1 MSRDIEVSCRC
12 GAVHGRVTGASP
24 EVVNRTVCYCD
35 DCQAYAHWLGRADLL
50 DAHGGSDIVQVAPAM
65 LSFDRGQERI
75 GGLRLAAKGLYRWY
89 ASCCNTPL
97 GNTLKPA
104 IPFVGIPVQA
114 FVGGLV
120 EVTDAFGPARG
131 AIFGKFAVGTA
142 PPGSTRPDLR
152 LLVGVVGRLL
162 GWRLGGKSWPNP
174 FFDRESRVARY
185 PVTALS
191 VAERDTLRPLCG
203 PHPATSGA

>member
-1 MSRDIEVSCRC
+1 
-12 GAVHGRVTGASP
+12 
-24 EVVNRTVCYCD
+24 
-35 DCQAYAHWLGRADLL
+35 LL
-50 DAHGGSDIVQVAPAM
+50 DAHGGSDLVQVAPAM
-65 LSFDRGQERI
+65 LSFERGQERI
-75 GGLRLAAKGLYRWY
+75 RGLRLTAEKGLYRWY

-104 IPFVGIPVQA
+104 IPFVGIPMQA
-114 FVGGLV
+114 FVGGSA
-120 EVTDAFGPARG
+120 EVTDAFGPARS

-142 PPGSTRPDLR
+142 PPGSTRVDVLMLAGVLR
-152 LLVGVVGRLL
+152 RLL

-174 FFDRESRVARY
+174 FFDRESRAARY

-203 PHPATSGA
+203 PHAATSGA